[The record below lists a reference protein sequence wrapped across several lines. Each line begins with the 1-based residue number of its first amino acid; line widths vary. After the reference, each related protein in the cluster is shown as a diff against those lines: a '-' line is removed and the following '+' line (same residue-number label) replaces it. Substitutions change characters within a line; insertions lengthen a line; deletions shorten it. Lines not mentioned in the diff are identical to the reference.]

1 VTGRSCRSLKS
12 HVLGGEGS
20 WQSDMK
26 LYPVVLIP
34 VEVGFTVDRISMI
47 LPEQKV
53 VIETVVEE

>member
-1 VTGRSCRSLKS
+1 
-12 HVLGGEGS
+12 
-20 WQSDMK
+20 MK

-34 VEVGFTVDRISMI
+34 VEVCFTVDRISMI